1 MELIYPYT
9 LYSKEEKMIK
19 TFIQVASSMFVSAI
33 ISSGQLHL
41 MMVGT
46 ALATATSTSAIIV
59 TKEKKKIKTLIEGS
73 LTNSQTMIKGIEKEV
88 KAVTHTTEKVA
99 REVRI
104 LKTSS
109 RLLVGA
115 TQKVQHQQKLTTATL
130 NQQQQQLNQ
139 LTPQEKPTPG
149 IETEKRV
156 IPLPQKRQ
164 TVTHIYID
172 GNNFSKTTE
181 TLGLEIDWKAL
192 KIALVEPAKQTDT
205 FTLKYYT
212 GLHEHLSP
220 NQKQWLHHLKQL
232 NYEVITFPLS
242 QRENGWKTLG
252 DDLAMGLDLI
262 EAVKPGDRVILV
274 TGDGDFIPL
283 IERLQA
289 RNVDVNVVGASVNTN
304 SRLQALLKQDFI
316 PLESISDQIVKLKRL
331 TA

>member
-1 MELIYPYT
+1 
-9 LYSKEEKMIK
+9 
-19 TFIQVASSMFVSAI
+19 VA
-33 ISSGQLHL
+33 
-41 MMVGT
+41 
-46 ALATATSTSAIIV
+46 
-59 TKEKKKIKTLIEGS
+59 
-73 LTNSQTMIKGIEKEV
+73 KEV
-88 KAVTHTTEKVA
+88 RT
-99 REVRI
+99 
-104 LKTSS
+104 LKTNS

-139 LTPQEKPTPG
+139 LTPQEKPTPE

-283 IERLQA
+283 VERLQA

-304 SRLQALLKQDFI
+304 SRLQALLQQDFI

>member
-1 MELIYPYT
+1 M
-9 LYSKEEKMIK
+9 MK
-19 TFIQVASSMFVSAI
+19 TFIQVASSLFVSAI
-33 ISSGQLHL
+33 VSSGQLDR
-41 MMVGT
+41 MIVGT

-73 LTNSQTMIKGIEKEV
+73 LTNSQTMIKGIEKIEKEV

-99 REVRI
+99 KEVRT
-104 LKTSS
+104 LKTNS